1 MLNAVIFVVLALAAF
16 AFMEGFAWFTHKYVM
31 HGFMWVWHRSHHE
44 PRTGAF
50 ELNDLF
56 AVVFAAPA
64 IIAIWLGVNTD
75 MGWLLPVGVGITAYG
90 AVYFMF
96 HDGLVHRRYPVPL
109 DGRSAFWKRLIQ
121 AHRFHHAVNTRDG
134 CVSFG
139 FLMAPPVRVLKA
151 QLKSR
156 GVEAD

>member
-1 MLNAVIFVVLALAAF
+1 MNPAVLALDLVLFLGAF

-64 IIAIWLGVNTD
+64 IVAIWFGVN
-75 MGWLLPVGVGITAYG
+75 GGIPWLLPVGLGITAYG
-90 AVYFMF
+90 MMYFGF
-96 HDGLVHRRYPVPL
+96 HDGMVHKRFFFP
-109 DGRSAFWKRLIQ
+109 GARSAFWKRQLQ
-121 AHRFHHAVNTRDG
+121 AHRLHHAVNTKHG

-139 FLMAPPVRVLKA
+139 FLIAPSARRLKA
-151 QLKSR
+151 QLAQIER
-156 GVEAD
+156 G